1 MTLKTYTGNI
11 IDFTNVD
18 PKNIHLEDIL
28 WSLPRL
34 NRFVGHSSRTYSVG
48 EHTLYCYLMAQ
59 NLGYS
64 IREQMLVF
72 IHDFTEAYCND
83 CPAPLKRLIPDF
95 EKYERNIELAIC
107 KSFGIE
113 PPTEEEH
120 LKVKMIDLTMLVFE
134 MRDLTLHE
142 WESFLNDYTYSEL
155 LFESDF
161 RINPR
166 TAMDEEVTRG
176 VMRTLFLGL
185 MNQYKEEY
193 PDGDRN

>member
-11 IDFTNVD
+11 IDFTNID
-18 PKNIHLEDIL
+18 PKSIHLEDIL

-34 NRFVGHSSRTYSVG
+34 NRFVGHSSRIYSVG

-95 EKYERNIELAIC
+95 EKYEKSIELAIC
-107 KSFGIE
+107 KSLGIE

-120 LKVKMIDLTMLVFE
+120 MKVKKIDLTMLVFE

-142 WESFLNDYTYSEL
+142 WESFLNEYTYSDL
-155 LFESDF
+155 VFEGDF
-161 RINPR
+161 KLDPR
-166 TAMDEEVTRG
+166 VGLGEEVTRSTLE
-176 VMRTLFLGL
+176 VLFLGL
-185 MNQYKEEY
+185 MKQYKEEY
-193 PDGDRN
+193 PDGDRD